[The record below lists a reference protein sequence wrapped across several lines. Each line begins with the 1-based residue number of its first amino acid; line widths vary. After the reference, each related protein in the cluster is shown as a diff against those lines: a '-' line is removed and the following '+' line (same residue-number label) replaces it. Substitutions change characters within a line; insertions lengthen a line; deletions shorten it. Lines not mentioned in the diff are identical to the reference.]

1 LRSGLL
7 KSLCLSIPRI
17 GFRRLSTITRH
28 VSTLLCCGTR
38 ILPGIFPPGMKHAL
52 QSGPRSGNG
61 TYHECCLQD
70 LTVQTILSTIAYV
83 EILSLQI
90 IPTLLS
96 HSIRCDIIKTLGFH
110 LFPVI
115 TEPLRVSLVW
125 TEPFNMLALR
135 GIICIWTSAVLA
147 RAQGMLGGQQYP
159 PCNSSILQGSQYI
172 GCYDLTNEVL
182 ELQITG
188 TDPTL
193 YSYYPGWIET
203 SDPTIPAYY
212 DNSVD
217 PANCTVACRGHGY
230 KYAALYGGSVCRC
243 MGNMPSTPAPHSS
256 TNPLDPVTLNSCH
269 APGQYLPGNC
279 PGDSSQFCGTGT
291 YADVYVDNSFPL
303 LSTINS
309 TVEEN
314 HYSYIGCFHPGG
326 GGNVNVGQLSYRVP
340 AANLTGAT
348 SLTPC
353 FEFCATLGFPFV
365 EFDGGNSY
373 TSLVIEALY
382 YTNRANFFSI
392 DAFVEPKSHMV
403 INNQTQVARVT
414 V

>member
-1 LRSGLL
+1 M
-7 KSLCLSIPRI
+7 I
-17 GFRRLSTITRH
+17 
-28 VSTLLCCGTR
+28 
-38 ILPGIFPPGMKHAL
+38 
-52 QSGPRSGNG
+52 
-61 TYHECCLQD
+61 
-70 LTVQTILSTIAYV
+70 
-83 EILSLQI
+83 
-90 IPTLLS
+90 
-96 HSIRCDIIKTLGFH
+96 
-110 LFPVI
+110 
-115 TEPLRVSLVW
+115 
-125 TEPFNMLALR
+125 ALR
-135 GIICIWTSAVLA
+135 GIICIWTFAALA
-147 RAQGMLGGQQYP
+147 RAQGSLGGQQYP
-159 PCNSSILQGSQYI
+159 PCNSTILQGSQYI
-172 GCYDLTNEVL
+172 GCYDLSNEIL

-193 YSYYPGWIET
+193 NSYYPGWIET
-203 SDPTIPAYY
+203 GDPTTPALY

-230 KYAALYGGSVCRC
+230 KYTALYGGTVCRC
-243 MGNMPSTPAPHSS
+243 MGNSPSTLAPRSS

-269 APGQYLPGNC
+269 VPGQYLPGNC
-279 PGDSSQFCGTGT
+279 PGDSSQFCGTGI

-303 LSTINS
+303 LSTINP
-309 TVEEN
+309 TEEEN
-314 HYSYIGCFHPGG
+314 RYSYIGCFHPGS

-373 TSLVIEALY
+373 TSLVIELLY
-382 YTNRANFFSI
+382 YSDRANFPSI

-414 V
+414 VLVDRKFRLLFCELE